1 MPARRR
7 AQRATYHLDD
17 SGAPLPPSV
26 ETKDIRSLAP
36 LLRFACD
43 LDSRTRKELARAT
56 VKVAS
61 ESTQRREQEAVPEKK
76 DDREADIAE
85 NRFRRTR

>member
-1 MPARRR
+1 M
-7 AQRATYHLDD
+7 
-17 SGAPLPPSV
+17 
-26 ETKDIRSLAP
+26 KIRKY
-36 LLRFACD
+36 D